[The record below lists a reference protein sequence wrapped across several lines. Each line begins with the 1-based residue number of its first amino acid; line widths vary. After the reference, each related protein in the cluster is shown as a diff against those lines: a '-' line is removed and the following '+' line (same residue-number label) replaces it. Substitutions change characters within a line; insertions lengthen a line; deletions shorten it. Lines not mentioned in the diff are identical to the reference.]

1 MKKYFIVWLFRVAT
15 GPWKP
20 WKSLEFWNGPW
31 KPWKLKKLTVEN
43 LEKLFYCRVL
53 FKFVVVDL
61 RKNKDQ
67 EEGAIK
73 V

>member
-1 MKKYFIVWLFRVAT
+1 MSQPCNLRV
-15 GPWKP
+15 
-20 WKSLEFWNGPW
+20 
-31 KPWKLKKLTVEN
+31 
-43 LEKLFYCRVL
+43 VL

>member
-1 MKKYFIVWLFRVAT
+1 MIEYWVAT
-15 GPWKP
+15 GPWKS
-20 WKSLEFWNGPW
+20 WKSLEFWNGPWKTW

-43 LEKLFYCRVL
+43 LEKLFCYRVL

-61 RKNKDQ
+61 RKNKHQ